1 MLVREAE
8 VVLHDWYVETREYE
22 RHEARRGRRHAFE
35 TLDPRRTAL
44 VVVDMVPFFVEQN
57 PYARGIVPNIQQLA
71 VALRSA
77 GGTVAW
83 VLPSTEPPMPARAEF
98 LGPTV
103 AETYRA
109 SGGTG
114 PLHERLWHE
123 FEIDATDLV
132 VEKSSAG
139 AFFPGHCDLGERLVA
154 IGIDTVLVAGTVA
167 NVCCESTA
175 RDASVLGYRVVMV
188 ADANA
193 AMRDQDLNATLHT
206 IYRSFGDVRPTGD
219 LISLITAR
227 ASNPACVAE
236 EGRNDGGSAQIG
248 ALRL

>member
-1 MLVREAE
+1 MA
-8 VVLHDWYVETREYE
+8 VLHDWYIEPREYA

-35 TLDPRRTAL
+35 VLEARRTAL

-57 PYARGIVPNIQQLA
+57 EYARGIVPNIARLA
-71 VALRSA
+71 GVLRSA

-83 VLPSTEPPMPARAEF
+83 VLPNSAPPLPARAEF

-103 AETYRA
+103 AETYRT

-114 PLHERLWHE
+114 PLRDRLWHQ
-123 FEIDATDLV
+123 FDVDDGDLV
-132 VEKSSAG
+132 VDKTSAG
-139 AFFPGHCDLGERLVA
+139 AFFPGHCDLSARLDLLGV
-154 IGIDTVLVAGTVA
+154 DTVLVAGTVA

-206 IYRSFGDVRPTGD
+206 IYRSFGDVRPTD
-219 LISLITAR
+219 ELISLLTA
-227 ASNPACVAE
+227 
-236 EGRNDGGSAQIG
+236 
-248 ALRL
+248 